1 MATQITVRVTGDLGL
16 DDAEE
21 LLRELRQQTGVEW
34 SEQKSPAEDDGHL
47 TGGLVEILIS
57 AVVGK
62 GVEMALDPVIDRVVD
77 RVHQAIDRFRGT
89 RFDPPATQVD
99 LSSVDPDQAEPNPA
113 AGDGAAGA
121 EPLLEP
127 EG

>member
-21 LLRELRQQTGVEW
+21 LLGELRRQTGVEW
-34 SEQKSPAEDDGHL
+34 SEQHPVEDDGHL
-47 TGGLVEILIS
+47 TGGLVEILIT

-77 RVHQAIDRFRGT
+77 RVHEAIDRFRGT
-89 RFDPPATQVD
+89 RLDPPATQVD
-99 LSSVDPDQAEPNPA
+99 LSSVDPGQADAGPAAEHDAASAEPQ
-113 AGDGAAGA
+113 
-121 EPLLEP
+121 LEP